1 MLVTRM
7 EEWVRQQRR
16 EAEQLG
22 AQLGEKLGEKRGEKR
37 GRQLGEAALL
47 LRQLERRFG
56 VLPDWARDRVTAA
69 DTATIEEW
77 GLRLLDAGSLEEVL
91 G

>member
-16 EAEQLG
+16 EGEQ
-22 AQLGEKLGEKRGEKR
+22 R
-37 GRQLGEAALL
+37 GEAALL

-69 DTATIEEW
+69 DTVTIEDW
-77 GLRLLDAGSLEEVL
+77 GLRLLDAGRLEEVL